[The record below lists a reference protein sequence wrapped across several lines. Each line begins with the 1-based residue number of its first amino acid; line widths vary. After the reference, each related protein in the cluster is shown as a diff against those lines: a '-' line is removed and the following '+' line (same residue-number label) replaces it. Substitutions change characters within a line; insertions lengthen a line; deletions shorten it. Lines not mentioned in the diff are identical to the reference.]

1 MTFFPIIMG
10 MDPQQQHIMYKL
22 YRDATRYVNGTH
34 LKDLSS
40 LNRDLKKVI
49 VIDWNKDH
57 ISVSTFLIHSLVY
70 ININR

>member
-57 ISVSTFLIHSLVY
+57 ISVSKFLGPRYMLIF
-70 ININR
+70 